1 MGGNELFSPLGI
13 GFIVFLIAALAI
25 DFGLLRKNGTHV
37 VPVKE
42 AAAWT
47 LVWIVLAI
55 IFGVAMQIYWGDATK
70 TTEYFVGYLVEKSL
84 SVDNIFV
91 FTIIFAALKTPKKL
105 QQLALMWGILLA
117 LVLRGIM
124 ILIGA
129 ALIERF
135 EWIIWVFG
143 GFLLLTGVQM
153 LRSGGHASEGEPSAV
168 KLARR
173 FIHVNND
180 YNEERF
186 WIVKAGRR
194 VFTPIFLTIAVI
206 GIIDLVF
213 AVDSIPAI
221 FGITLDPFIV
231 FTIIFAALK
240 TPKKL
245 QQLALMW
252 GILLALVLRG
262 IMILI
267 GAALIER
274 FEWIIWVFGGF
285 LLLTGVQMLR
295 SGGHASEGEP
305 SAVKLARRFIHVNND
320 YNEERFW
327 IVKAG
332 RRVFTP
338 IFLTIAVIGI
348 IDLVFAVDSIP
359 AIFGITLDPFIVFTS
374 NAFAILGL
382 RNLYFL
388 LADAKDRFHYLSVG
402 LAFVLMWIGVKMI
415 LPAINHDWK
424 VPPLVS
430 LVIVLSILTLSIV
443 ASLLRTKR
451 VARKASR
458 PARARKR

>member
-13 GFIVFLIAALAI
+13 GFGIFLVVALAI
-25 DFGLLRKNGTHV
+25 DFGLLRRNGTHV

-55 IFGVAMQIYWGDATK
+55 VFGVAIYWYSDNNATV

-135 EWIIWVFG
+135 EWIIWFFG
-143 GFLLLTGVQM
+143 AFLLFTGVQM
-153 LRSGGHASEGEPSAV
+153 LRSGGHAKESEPSAV

-186 WIVKAGRR
+186 WIFKAGKR

-221 FGITLDPFIV
+221 FGIT
-231 FTIIFAALK
+231 K
-240 TPKKL
+240 
-245 QQLALMW
+245 
-252 GILLALVLRG
+252 
-262 IMILI
+262 
-267 GAALIER
+267 
-274 FEWIIWVFGGF
+274 
-285 LLLTGVQMLR
+285 
-295 SGGHASEGEP
+295 
-305 SAVKLARRFIHVNND
+305 
-320 YNEERFW
+320 
-327 IVKAG
+327 
-332 RRVFTP
+332 
-338 IFLTIAVIGI
+338 
-348 IDLVFAVDSIP
+348 
-359 AIFGITLDPFIVFTS
+359 DPFIVFTS

-388 LADAKDRFHYLSVG
+388 LADAKDRFHYLSAG
-402 LAFVLMWIGVKMI
+402 LGFVLMWIGVKMI

-430 LVIVLSILTLSIV
+430 LVIVLSILTVSIV

-451 VARKASR
+451 VARKAPR

>member
-1 MGGNELFSPLGI
+1 MGGNELFSPLGL
-13 GFIVFLIAALAI
+13 GFGIFLVAALAI
-25 DFGLLRKNGTHV
+25 DFRLLRKNGTHV

-55 IFGVAMQIYWGDATK
+55 VFGVAIYWYSDFNATV

-117 LVLRGIM
+117 LLLRGIM
-124 ILIGA
+124 ILVGA

-135 EWIIWVFG
+135 EWIIWFFG

-153 LRSGGHASEGEPSAV
+153 LRGGGHANESESSAV

-173 FIHVNND
+173 FIRVNND
-180 YNEERF
+180 NNEERF
-186 WIVKAGRR
+186 WIFK
-194 VFTPIFLTIAVI
+194 
-206 GIIDLVF
+206 
-213 AVDSIPAI
+213 S
-221 FGITLDPFIV
+221 
-231 FTIIFAALK
+231 
-240 TPKKL
+240 
-245 QQLALMW
+245 
-252 GILLALVLRG
+252 
-262 IMILI
+262 
-267 GAALIER
+267 
-274 FEWIIWVFGGF
+274 
-285 LLLTGVQMLR
+285 
-295 SGGHASEGEP
+295 
-305 SAVKLARRFIHVNND
+305 
-320 YNEERFW
+320 
-327 IVKAG
+327 G

-388 LADAKDRFHYLSVG
+388 IADAKDRFRYLSAG

-430 LVIVLSILTLSIV
+430 LVVVVSILTLSIIV
-443 ASLLRTKR
+443 PWMIDKFKTR
-451 VARKASR
+451 VARRSVR
-458 PARARKR
+458 SRKR

>member
-13 GFIVFLIAALAI
+13 GFGIFLVVALAI

-55 IFGVAMQIYWGDATK
+55 VFGVAIYWYSDNNATV

-91 FTIIFAALKTPKKL
+91 FTLIFAALKTPKKL

-153 LRSGGHASEGEPSAV
+153 LRGGGHANENEPSAV

-186 WIVKAGRR
+186 WVFKAG
-194 VFTPIFLTIAVI
+194 
-206 GIIDLVF
+206 
-213 AVDSIPAI
+213 
-221 FGITLDPFIV
+221 
-231 FTIIFAALK
+231 K
-240 TPKKL
+240 
-245 QQLALMW
+245 
-252 GILLALVLRG
+252 
-262 IMILI
+262 
-267 GAALIER
+267 
-274 FEWIIWVFGGF
+274 
-285 LLLTGVQMLR
+285 
-295 SGGHASEGEP
+295 
-305 SAVKLARRFIHVNND
+305 
-320 YNEERFW
+320 
-327 IVKAG
+327 
-332 RRVFTP
+332 RVFTP

-388 LADAKDRFHYLSVG
+388 LADAKDRFHYLSAG

-443 ASLLRTKR
+443 ASLLRTRR
-451 VARKASR
+451 VERKASR

>member
-1 MGGNELFSPLGI
+1 MGGNELFSPLGL
-13 GFIVFLIAALAI
+13 GFGIFLIAALAI

-55 IFGVAMQIYWGDATK
+55 IFGILMQVLWQDGTK

-91 FTIIFAALKTPKKL
+91 FTLIFAALKTPKKL

-117 LVLRGIM
+117 LLLRGIM

-135 EWIIWVFG
+135 EWIIWFFG
-143 GFLLLTGVQM
+143 AFLLFTGVQM
-153 LRSGGHASEGEPSAV
+153 LRGGGHANESEPSAI

-180 YNEERF
+180 YAEERF
-186 WIVKAGRR
+186 WVFKAGRR

-221 FGITLDPFIV
+221 FGIT
-231 FTIIFAALK
+231 
-240 TPKKL
+240 
-245 QQLALMW
+245 
-252 GILLALVLRG
+252 R
-262 IMILI
+262 
-267 GAALIER
+267 
-274 FEWIIWVFGGF
+274 
-285 LLLTGVQMLR
+285 
-295 SGGHASEGEP
+295 
-305 SAVKLARRFIHVNND
+305 
-320 YNEERFW
+320 
-327 IVKAG
+327 
-332 RRVFTP
+332 
-338 IFLTIAVIGI
+338 
-348 IDLVFAVDSIP
+348 
-359 AIFGITLDPFIVFTS
+359 DPFIVFTS

-388 LADAKDRFHYLSVG
+388 LADAKDRFHYLSAG

-424 VPPLVS
+424 IAPLVS
-430 LVIVLSILTLSIV
+430 LIIVLSILTLSIV
-443 ASLLRTKR
+443 ASLLRTRR
-451 VARKASR
+451 VARKA
-458 PARARKR
+458 PRAVRSRKR

>member
-13 GFIVFLIAALAI
+13 GFIVFLIAALAV

-55 IFGVAMQIYWGDATK
+55 IFGIAMQIYWGDGTK

-91 FTIIFAALKTPKKL
+91 FTLIFAALKTPKKL

-153 LRSGGHASEGEPSAV
+153 LRGGGHANENEPSAI

-180 YNEERF
+180 YSEERF
-186 WIVKAGRR
+186 WIFKAGRR

-213 AVDSIPAI
+213 AI
-221 FGITLDPFIV
+221 
-231 FTIIFAALK
+231 
-240 TPKKL
+240 
-245 QQLALMW
+245 
-252 GILLALVLRG
+252 
-262 IMILI
+262 
-267 GAALIER
+267 
-274 FEWIIWVFGGF
+274 
-285 LLLTGVQMLR
+285 
-295 SGGHASEGEP
+295 
-305 SAVKLARRFIHVNND
+305 
-320 YNEERFW
+320 
-327 IVKAG
+327 
-332 RRVFTP
+332 
-338 IFLTIAVIGI
+338 
-348 IDLVFAVDSIP
+348 DSIP

-388 LADAKDRFHYLSVG
+388 LADAKDRFHYLSAG

-451 VARKASR
+451 AARKASR

>member
-13 GFIVFLIAALAI
+13 GFGIFLVVALAI

-42 AAAWT
+42 AAVWT
-47 LVWIVLAI
+47 FVWIVLAI
-55 IFGVAMQIYWGDATK
+55 VFGVAIYWYSDNNATV

-135 EWIIWVFG
+135 EWIIWFFG
-143 GFLLLTGVQM
+143 AFLLFTGVQM
-153 LRSGGHASEGEPSAV
+153 LRSGGHTNESEPSAV

-173 FIHVNND
+173 FIRVNND

-186 WIVKAGRR
+186 WIFKAGKR
-194 VFTPIFLTIAVI
+194 VFTPIFMTIAGI
-206 GIIDLVF
+206 GIVDLVF

-221 FGITLDPFIV
+221 FGIT
-231 FTIIFAALK
+231 K
-240 TPKKL
+240 
-245 QQLALMW
+245 
-252 GILLALVLRG
+252 
-262 IMILI
+262 
-267 GAALIER
+267 
-274 FEWIIWVFGGF
+274 
-285 LLLTGVQMLR
+285 
-295 SGGHASEGEP
+295 
-305 SAVKLARRFIHVNND
+305 
-320 YNEERFW
+320 
-327 IVKAG
+327 
-332 RRVFTP
+332 
-338 IFLTIAVIGI
+338 
-348 IDLVFAVDSIP
+348 
-359 AIFGITLDPFIVFTS
+359 DPFIVFTS

-388 LADAKDRFHYLSVG
+388 LADAKDRFHYLSAG
-402 LAFVLMWIGVKMI
+402 LGFVLMWIGVKMI
-415 LPAINHDWK
+415 LPAINPDWK

-430 LVIVLSILTLSIV
+430 LVIVLSILTVSIV

-451 VARKASR
+451 VARKAPR

>member
-1 MGGNELFSPLGI
+1 MGGNELFSQLGI
-13 GFIVFLIAALAI
+13 GFIVFLIAALAV

-47 LVWIVLAI
+47 LVWIMLAI
-55 IFGVAMQIYWGDATK
+55 GFGILMQFVWNDGTK

-91 FTIIFAALKTPKKL
+91 FTIIFT
-105 QQLALMWGILLA
+105 
-117 LVLRGIM
+117 
-124 ILIGA
+124 
-129 ALIERF
+129 
-135 EWIIWVFG
+135 
-143 GFLLLTGVQM
+143 
-153 LRSGGHASEGEPSAV
+153 
-168 KLARR
+168 
-173 FIHVNND
+173 
-180 YNEERF
+180 
-186 WIVKAGRR
+186 
-194 VFTPIFLTIAVI
+194 
-206 GIIDLVF
+206 
-213 AVDSIPAI
+213 
-221 FGITLDPFIV
+221 
-231 FTIIFAALK
+231 ALK

-388 LADAKDRFHYLSVG
+388 LADAKDRFRYLSVG

-430 LVIVLSILTLSIV
+430 LVIVLSILTVSIV

-458 PARARKR
+458 PARSRKR

>member
-13 GFIVFLIAALAI
+13 GFGIFHIVALAI
-25 DFGLLRKNGTHV
+25 DFGLLRKKGTHV

-55 IFGVAMQIYWGDATK
+55 IFGIALHFYNNGEPTK

-91 FTIIFAALKTPKKL
+91 FTLIFAALKTPKKL

-135 EWIIWVFG
+135 EWIIWFFG
-143 GFLLLTGVQM
+143 AFLLFTGVQM
-153 LRSGGHASEGEPSAV
+153 LRTGGHANESEPSAI

-186 WIVKAGRR
+186 WIVKAG
-194 VFTPIFLTIAVI
+194 
-206 GIIDLVF
+206 
-213 AVDSIPAI
+213 
-221 FGITLDPFIV
+221 
-231 FTIIFAALK
+231 K
-240 TPKKL
+240 
-245 QQLALMW
+245 
-252 GILLALVLRG
+252 
-262 IMILI
+262 
-267 GAALIER
+267 
-274 FEWIIWVFGGF
+274 
-285 LLLTGVQMLR
+285 
-295 SGGHASEGEP
+295 
-305 SAVKLARRFIHVNND
+305 
-320 YNEERFW
+320 
-327 IVKAG
+327 
-332 RRVFTP
+332 RVFTP

-388 LADAKDRFHYLSVG
+388 LADAKDRFHYLSAG

-430 LVIVLSILTLSIV
+430 LVIVLSILTLAIV
-443 ASLLRTKR
+443 ASLMRTR
-451 VARKASR
+451 RATRTAPRLART
-458 PARARKR
+458 RKR

>member
-13 GFIVFLIAALAI
+13 GFCVFIIGALAI
-25 DFGLLRKNGTHV
+25 DFGLLRRKGTHV

-55 IFGVAMQIYWGDATK
+55 GFGILMQWAWQDATK

-153 LRSGGHASEGEPSAV
+153 LRSGGHASEGEPSAI

-186 WIVKAGRR
+186 WI
-194 VFTPIFLTIAVI
+194 I
-206 GIIDLVF
+206 
-213 AVDSIPAI
+213 
-221 FGITLDPFIV
+221 
-231 FTIIFAALK
+231 
-240 TPKKL
+240 
-245 QQLALMW
+245 
-252 GILLALVLRG
+252 
-262 IMILI
+262 
-267 GAALIER
+267 
-274 FEWIIWVFGGF
+274 
-285 LLLTGVQMLR
+285 
-295 SGGHASEGEP
+295 
-305 SAVKLARRFIHVNND
+305 
-320 YNEERFW
+320 
-327 IVKAG
+327 KAG

-388 LADAKDRFHYLSVG
+388 LADAKDRFRYLSVG

-430 LVIVLSILTLSIV
+430 LVIVLSILTVSIV

>member
-13 GFIVFLIAALAI
+13 GFGIFLVVALAI
-25 DFGLLRKNGTHV
+25 DFGLLRRNGTHV

-42 AAAWT
+42 AAVWT
-47 LVWIVLAI
+47 FVWIVLAI
-55 IFGVAMQIYWGDATK
+55 VFGVAIYWYSDNNATV

-135 EWIIWVFG
+135 EWIIWFFG
-143 GFLLLTGVQM
+143 AFLLFTGVQM
-153 LRSGGHASEGEPSAV
+153 LRSGGHANESEPSAV

-186 WIVKAGRR
+186 WIFKAGKR

-221 FGITLDPFIV
+221 FGIT
-231 FTIIFAALK
+231 K
-240 TPKKL
+240 
-245 QQLALMW
+245 
-252 GILLALVLRG
+252 
-262 IMILI
+262 
-267 GAALIER
+267 
-274 FEWIIWVFGGF
+274 
-285 LLLTGVQMLR
+285 
-295 SGGHASEGEP
+295 
-305 SAVKLARRFIHVNND
+305 
-320 YNEERFW
+320 
-327 IVKAG
+327 
-332 RRVFTP
+332 
-338 IFLTIAVIGI
+338 
-348 IDLVFAVDSIP
+348 
-359 AIFGITLDPFIVFTS
+359 DPFIVFTS

-388 LADAKDRFHYLSVG
+388 LADAKDRFHYLSAG
-402 LAFVLMWIGVKMI
+402 LGFVLMWIGVKMI

-430 LVIVLSILTLSIV
+430 LVIVLSILTVSIV

-451 VARKASR
+451 VARKAPR

>member
-13 GFIVFLIAALAI
+13 GFGIFLIVALAI

-42 AAAWT
+42 AAIWT

-55 IFGVAMQIYWGDATK
+55 VFGVAIYGYSDNNATV

-91 FTIIFAALKTPKKL
+91 FTLIFAALKTPKKL

-135 EWIIWVFG
+135 EWIIWFFG
-143 GFLLLTGVQM
+143 AFLLFTGVQM
-153 LRSGGHASEGEPSAV
+153 LRSGGHSNESEPSAI

-186 WIVKAGRR
+186 WIVKAGKR

-221 FGITLDPFIV
+221 FGIT
-231 FTIIFAALK
+231 K
-240 TPKKL
+240 
-245 QQLALMW
+245 
-252 GILLALVLRG
+252 
-262 IMILI
+262 
-267 GAALIER
+267 
-274 FEWIIWVFGGF
+274 
-285 LLLTGVQMLR
+285 
-295 SGGHASEGEP
+295 
-305 SAVKLARRFIHVNND
+305 
-320 YNEERFW
+320 
-327 IVKAG
+327 
-332 RRVFTP
+332 
-338 IFLTIAVIGI
+338 
-348 IDLVFAVDSIP
+348 
-359 AIFGITLDPFIVFTS
+359 DPFIVFTS

-388 LADAKDRFHYLSVG
+388 LADAKDRFHYLSAG
-402 LAFVLMWIGVKMI
+402 LGFVLMWIGVKMI

-451 VARKASR
+451 VARKAAR

>member
-1 MGGNELFSPLGI
+1 MSGNELYSLLGI
-13 GFIVFLIAALAI
+13 GFCVFIIGALAI
-25 DFGLLRKNGTHV
+25 DFGLLRRKGTHV

-55 IFGVAMQIYWGDATK
+55 GFGILMQAAWQDATK

-153 LRSGGHASEGEPSAV
+153 LRSGGHASEGEPSAI

-186 WIVKAGRR
+186 WI
-194 VFTPIFLTIAVI
+194 F
-206 GIIDLVF
+206 
-213 AVDSIPAI
+213 
-221 FGITLDPFIV
+221 
-231 FTIIFAALK
+231 
-240 TPKKL
+240 
-245 QQLALMW
+245 
-252 GILLALVLRG
+252 
-262 IMILI
+262 
-267 GAALIER
+267 
-274 FEWIIWVFGGF
+274 
-285 LLLTGVQMLR
+285 
-295 SGGHASEGEP
+295 
-305 SAVKLARRFIHVNND
+305 
-320 YNEERFW
+320 
-327 IVKAG
+327 KAG

-443 ASLLRTKR
+443 ASLLRTNR
-451 VARKASR
+451 MARKAPRTTRS
-458 PARARKR
+458 RKR

>member
-13 GFIVFLIAALAI
+13 GFCVFIIGALAI
-25 DFGLLRKNGTHV
+25 DFGLLRRKGTHV

-55 IFGVAMQIYWGDATK
+55 GFGILMQWAWQDATK

-153 LRSGGHASEGEPSAV
+153 LRSGGHASEGEPSAI

-186 WIVKAGRR
+186 WI
-194 VFTPIFLTIAVI
+194 I
-206 GIIDLVF
+206 
-213 AVDSIPAI
+213 
-221 FGITLDPFIV
+221 
-231 FTIIFAALK
+231 
-240 TPKKL
+240 
-245 QQLALMW
+245 
-252 GILLALVLRG
+252 
-262 IMILI
+262 
-267 GAALIER
+267 
-274 FEWIIWVFGGF
+274 
-285 LLLTGVQMLR
+285 
-295 SGGHASEGEP
+295 
-305 SAVKLARRFIHVNND
+305 
-320 YNEERFW
+320 
-327 IVKAG
+327 KAG

>member
-13 GFIVFLIAALAI
+13 GFCVFIIGALAI
-25 DFGLLRKNGTHV
+25 DFGLLRRKGTHV

-55 IFGVAMQIYWGDATK
+55 GFGILMQWAWQDATK

-186 WIVKAGRR
+186 WI
-194 VFTPIFLTIAVI
+194 T
-206 GIIDLVF
+206 
-213 AVDSIPAI
+213 
-221 FGITLDPFIV
+221 
-231 FTIIFAALK
+231 
-240 TPKKL
+240 
-245 QQLALMW
+245 
-252 GILLALVLRG
+252 
-262 IMILI
+262 
-267 GAALIER
+267 
-274 FEWIIWVFGGF
+274 
-285 LLLTGVQMLR
+285 
-295 SGGHASEGEP
+295 
-305 SAVKLARRFIHVNND
+305 
-320 YNEERFW
+320 
-327 IVKAG
+327 KAG

-388 LADAKDRFHYLSVG
+388 LADAKDRFRYLSVG

-430 LVIVLSILTLSIV
+430 LVIVLSILTVSIV

-451 VARKASR
+451 VARKADR

>member
-1 MGGNELFSPLGI
+1 MGGNELFSPLGL
-13 GFIVFLIAALAI
+13 GFGIFLVAALAI

-55 IFGVAMQIYWGDATK
+55 IFGILMQVLWQDGTK

-91 FTIIFAALKTPKKL
+91 FTLIFAALKTPKKL

-117 LVLRGIM
+117 LLLRGIM

-135 EWIIWVFG
+135 EWIIWFFG
-143 GFLLLTGVQM
+143 AFLLFTGVQM
-153 LRSGGHASEGEPSAV
+153 LRGGGHANESEPSAI

-180 YNEERF
+180 YAEERF
-186 WIVKAGRR
+186 WVFKSGRR

-221 FGITLDPFIV
+221 FGIT
-231 FTIIFAALK
+231 
-240 TPKKL
+240 
-245 QQLALMW
+245 
-252 GILLALVLRG
+252 R
-262 IMILI
+262 
-267 GAALIER
+267 
-274 FEWIIWVFGGF
+274 
-285 LLLTGVQMLR
+285 
-295 SGGHASEGEP
+295 
-305 SAVKLARRFIHVNND
+305 
-320 YNEERFW
+320 
-327 IVKAG
+327 
-332 RRVFTP
+332 
-338 IFLTIAVIGI
+338 
-348 IDLVFAVDSIP
+348 
-359 AIFGITLDPFIVFTS
+359 DPFIVFTS

-388 LADAKDRFHYLSVG
+388 LADAKDRFHYLSAG

-424 VPPLVS
+424 VAPLVS
-430 LVIVLSILTLSIV
+430 LIIVLSILTLSIV
-443 ASLLRTKR
+443 ASLLRTRR
-451 VARKASR
+451 VARKA
-458 PARARKR
+458 PRAVRSRKR

>member
-13 GFIVFLIAALAI
+13 GFCVFIIGALAI
-25 DFGLLRKNGTHV
+25 DFGLLRRKGTHV

-55 IFGVAMQIYWGDATK
+55 GFGILMQVAWQDATK

-84 SVDNIFV
+84 SVDNIF
-91 FTIIFAALKTPKKL
+91 
-105 QQLALMWGILLA
+105 
-117 LVLRGIM
+117 
-124 ILIGA
+124 
-129 ALIERF
+129 
-135 EWIIWVFG
+135 
-143 GFLLLTGVQM
+143 
-153 LRSGGHASEGEPSAV
+153 
-168 KLARR
+168 
-173 FIHVNND
+173 
-180 YNEERF
+180 
-186 WIVKAGRR
+186 
-194 VFTPIFLTIAVI
+194 
-206 GIIDLVF
+206 
-213 AVDSIPAI
+213 
-221 FGITLDPFIV
+221 V

-430 LVIVLSILTLSIV
+430 LVIVLSILTVSIV

-458 PARARKR
+458 PARSRKR

>member
-1 MGGNELFSPLGI
+1 MGGNELFSPLGL
-13 GFIVFLIAALAI
+13 GFGIFLIAALAV

-55 IFGVAMQIYWGDATK
+55 IFGILMQVLWQDGTK

-91 FTIIFAALKTPKKL
+91 FTLIFAALKTPKKL

-117 LVLRGIM
+117 LLLRGIM

-135 EWIIWVFG
+135 EWIIWFFG
-143 GFLLLTGVQM
+143 GFLLLTGLQM
-153 LRSGGHASEGEPSAV
+153 LRGGGHANENEPSAI

-186 WIVKAGRR
+186 WIFK
-194 VFTPIFLTIAVI
+194 
-206 GIIDLVF
+206 
-213 AVDSIPAI
+213 S
-221 FGITLDPFIV
+221 
-231 FTIIFAALK
+231 
-240 TPKKL
+240 
-245 QQLALMW
+245 
-252 GILLALVLRG
+252 
-262 IMILI
+262 
-267 GAALIER
+267 
-274 FEWIIWVFGGF
+274 
-285 LLLTGVQMLR
+285 
-295 SGGHASEGEP
+295 
-305 SAVKLARRFIHVNND
+305 
-320 YNEERFW
+320 
-327 IVKAG
+327 G

-388 LADAKDRFHYLSVG
+388 LADAKDRFHYLSAG

-424 VPPLVS
+424 VPPLIS
-430 LVIVLSILTLSIV
+430 LVVVLSILTLSIV

-451 VARKASR
+451 ATRKSPRAV
-458 PARARKR
+458 RARKR

>member
-1 MGGNELFSPLGI
+1 VNVLFSSVESAVSGNELFSPLGL
-13 GFIVFLIAALAI
+13 GFGIFLVVALAV

-55 IFGVAMQIYWGDATK
+55 LFGIALHFYFASGEAGNETK
-70 TTEYFVGYLVEKSL
+70 STEYFVGYLVEKSL

-91 FTIIFAALKTPKKL
+91 FTLIFAALKTPKKL

-117 LVLRGIM
+117 LLLRGIM
-124 ILIGA
+124 IVIGA
-129 ALIERF
+129 ALIHQF
-135 EWIIWVFG
+135 EWIIWFFG
-143 GFLLLTGVQM
+143 AFLLFTGVQM
-153 LRSGGHASEGEPSAV
+153 LRSGGHANEGEPSAI

-180 YNEERF
+180 LNEERF
-186 WIVKAGRR
+186 WVIKAGRR

-221 FGITLDPFIV
+221 FGIT
-231 FTIIFAALK
+231 A
-240 TPKKL
+240 
-245 QQLALMW
+245 
-252 GILLALVLRG
+252 
-262 IMILI
+262 
-267 GAALIER
+267 
-274 FEWIIWVFGGF
+274 
-285 LLLTGVQMLR
+285 
-295 SGGHASEGEP
+295 
-305 SAVKLARRFIHVNND
+305 
-320 YNEERFW
+320 
-327 IVKAG
+327 
-332 RRVFTP
+332 
-338 IFLTIAVIGI
+338 
-348 IDLVFAVDSIP
+348 
-359 AIFGITLDPFIVFTS
+359 DPFIVFTS

-388 LADAKDRFHYLSVG
+388 LADAKDRFHYLSAG

-415 LPAINHDWK
+415 LPAINPDWK

-443 ASLLRTKR
+443 ASLLRTQR
-451 VARKASR
+451 VERKVTR

>member
-13 GFIVFLIAALAI
+13 GFCVFIIGALAI
-25 DFGLLRKNGTHV
+25 DFGLLRRKGTHV

-55 IFGVAMQIYWGDATK
+55 GFGILMQWAWQDATK

-186 WIVKAGRR
+186 WI
-194 VFTPIFLTIAVI
+194 T
-206 GIIDLVF
+206 
-213 AVDSIPAI
+213 
-221 FGITLDPFIV
+221 
-231 FTIIFAALK
+231 
-240 TPKKL
+240 
-245 QQLALMW
+245 
-252 GILLALVLRG
+252 
-262 IMILI
+262 
-267 GAALIER
+267 
-274 FEWIIWVFGGF
+274 
-285 LLLTGVQMLR
+285 
-295 SGGHASEGEP
+295 
-305 SAVKLARRFIHVNND
+305 
-320 YNEERFW
+320 
-327 IVKAG
+327 KAG

-388 LADAKDRFHYLSVG
+388 LADAKDRFRYLSVG

-430 LVIVLSILTLSIV
+430 LVIVLSILTVSIV